1 MINCCTVLFLAC
13 CISAS
18 FGAVTVEKIELKY
31 GDETAKTAYF
41 SQSIRFWG
49 TRDYKIKPDSYETL
63 LVLSN
68 AKIQYAFRLQGKIV
82 DGKVRNVAICM
93 LRPSI
98 YNWYAGGFVEVFAG
112 DQALTS
118 GEFQLQD
125 IKSGTEYG
133 EVTLEYRSD
142 TLSGSFRF
150 GLADDDDKLQ
160 LIFTPSLAENLQSY
174 QLVLTAYP
182 GTYGEKD
189 KRERRIVTNACD
201 SEMTQRD
208 LTEADYWVVFYDRWY
223 DRKRNL
229 GDGCCAF
236 LFNPKAISS
245 GSLQAGY
252 GCSARLNYPSTQI
265 AALLIWDFKGWSS
278 EDVIQY
284 LKPLSVQFE

>member
-1 MINCCTVLFLAC
+1 MFLAW

-18 FGAVTVEKIELKY
+18 FGAVTVEKLELAY
-31 GDETAKTAYF
+31 GDEAAKKSYF
-41 SQSIRFWG
+41 SQPIRFWG
-49 TRDYKIKPDSYETL
+49 THDYKIEQDSYETL

-82 DGKVRNVAICM
+82 DGKLRNVAICM

-98 YNWYAGGFVEVFAG
+98 YNWYAGGFVEVLAG

-118 GEFQLQD
+118 GEFQLLEL
-125 IKSGTEYG
+125 KAGTDYG
-133 EVTLEYRSD
+133 EVTLEYRSS

-150 GLADDDDKLQ
+150 GLSDDDDKLQ

-189 KRERRIVTNACD
+189 KRERRLVTNASD
-201 SEMTQRD
+201 VEMKRRD
-208 LTEADYWVVFYDRWY
+208 LTGEDYWVVFYDSWY
-223 DRKRNL
+223 DRKNNL

-236 LFNPKAISS
+236 LYNPKVIIS

-252 GCSARLNYPSTQI
+252 GCIAKLNYPSTQI
-265 AALLIWDFKGWSS
+265 AALLLWDFKGWAS
-278 EDVIQY
+278 EDAIQY